1 MKVILLPLVFLLF
14 MVMSIAAV
22 SAVIGHNTY
31 IIGGEYVVHEG
42 ETLHGNLELF
52 FTQVIIEK
60 DTRVDGKILSV
71 SSTIDVRGI
80 VTGNISAIE
89 SEVEIEQPADVKI
102 ISREPDVIPF
112 VILLP
117 EIARWNL
124 SIVRE

>member
-1 MKVILLPLVFLLF
+1 MKVIFLPLAFLLF

-22 SAVIGHNTY
+22 SAVISHNTY
-31 IIGGEYVVHEG
+31 IIGGEYVIHEG
-42 ETLHGNLELF
+42 ETLHGNLGLF
-52 FTQVIIEK
+52 FTQVILEK
-60 DTRVDGKILSV
+60 GTRVDGKILSV
-71 SSTIDVRGI
+71 SSTIDVRGT
-80 VTGNISAIE
+80 VTGDISAIE

-117 EIARWNL
+117 EVARWNL